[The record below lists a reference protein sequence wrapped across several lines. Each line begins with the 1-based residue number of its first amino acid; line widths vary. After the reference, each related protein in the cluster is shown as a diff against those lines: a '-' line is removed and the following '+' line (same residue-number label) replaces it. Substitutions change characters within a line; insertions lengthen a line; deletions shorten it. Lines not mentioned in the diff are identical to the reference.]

1 MLNTFI
7 FHRVY
12 HEDARYVMSAAGG
25 LSEQVASE
33 LPMLGTGK
41 AVVIGQMNS
50 LNVPAVI
57 EVKDNCPKTF
67 TMGSNVDIMEVLD
80 EWSLDEWSRG

>member
-25 LSEQVASE
+25 LSEQVAGE
-33 LPMLGTGK
+33 LPMLGTGR

-50 LNVPAVI
+50 LPVPAVI
-57 EVKDNCPKTF
+57 EVVDDCPRTE
-67 TMGSNVDIMEVLD
+67 TRGSNIDIP
-80 EWSLDEWSRG
+80 SLLSMWAEGGS